1 MRLSSALNAGT
12 FDMSITTP
20 SRWAD
25 DRLMK
30 AYDLID
36 EVLLETPYDHPARA
50 LLKKALDLIEDADIA
65 FEDEKA

>member
-1 MRLSSALNAGT
+1 
-12 FDMSITTP
+12 MSVPTP

-30 AYDLID
+30 AYDLLD
-36 EVLLETPYDHPARA
+36 EVLLDTPFDHPARA

-65 FEDEKA
+65 FEEEKA

>member
-1 MRLSSALNAGT
+1 MSAP
-12 FDMSITTP
+12 TP
-20 SRWAD
+20 IGWTD

-30 AYDLID
+30 AYDLLD

-65 FEDEKA
+65 FEEEKP

>member
-1 MRLSSALNAGT
+1 MRHPPHCKRIGT
-12 FDMSITTP
+12 VSVPTP

-30 AYDLID
+30 AYDLLD
-36 EVLLETPYDHPARA
+36 EVLLDTPFDHPARA

-65 FEDEKA
+65 FEEEKA

>member
-1 MRLSSALNAGT
+1 VSVP
-12 FDMSITTP
+12 TP

-30 AYDLID
+30 AYDLLD
-36 EVLLETPYDHPARA
+36 EVLLDTPFDHPARA

-65 FEDEKA
+65 FEEEKA